1 MKHWAKTYHW
11 TVSTFFQVQDV
22 FRQNN
27 FSYPQ
32 VLIPRDELLAGQPRM
47 VVEIKEDTIAFEK
60 AFSTTCCL
68 TSKSKLE
75 EQLQPLVKTS
85 QNSSPSKGEIATEP
99 LKPPSWKR
107 PVVAASPLLES
118 SSLFERRLLLA
129 RGGLYRRIRF
139 TGQYCQLDGLFNTKV
154 RLARKTIEEINFEST
169 GLLQNEGFIGSVAIL
184 PLLGHEFWEV
194 LTWGCSLYFFYF
206 LTTIKVG
213 NTEPVVPKK
222 QPVSILRTTPLSF
235 SFVGY

>member
-1 MKHWAKTYHW
+1 MKHPAKSYHW
-11 TVSTFFQVQDV
+11 TVSTFFQVHD
-22 FRQNN
+22 FFLQNN

-32 VLIPRDELLAGQPRM
+32 VLIPRDEFLAGQPRM
-47 VVEIKEDTIAFEK
+47 VVKFKEDTIAFEK

-99 LKPPSWKR
+99 LKPPSRRR

-129 RGGLYRRIRF
+129 CGGLYRRIRL
-139 TGQYCQLDGLFNTKV
+139 TCQCCQLDGLFNNDLP
-154 RLARKTIEEINFEST
+154 RD
-169 GLLQNEGFIGSVAIL
+169 GGFKGSFAISF
-184 PLLGHEFWEV
+184 LLGDEFWQV
-194 LTWGCSLYFFYF
+194 LT
-206 LTTIKVG
+206 
-213 NTEPVVPKK
+213 
-222 QPVSILRTTPLSF
+222 
-235 SFVGY
+235 